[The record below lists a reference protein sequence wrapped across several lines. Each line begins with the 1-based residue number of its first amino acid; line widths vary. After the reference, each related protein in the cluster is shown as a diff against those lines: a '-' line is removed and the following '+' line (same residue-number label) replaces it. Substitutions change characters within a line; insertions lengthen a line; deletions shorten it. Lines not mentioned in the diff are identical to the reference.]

1 MALLFYSSVDSAA
14 RSRARLAQ
22 LAGEI
27 EVRIWPEI
35 GDRAEI
41 DYALLW
47 RPPPGLPA
55 SLPNLKLI
63 LSLGAGIDHVLGDPL
78 LPRAVPIVR
87 LVDPYLIAARCSG

>member
-1 MALLFYSSVDSAA
+1 MALLFYSTVDSAA
-14 RSRARLAQ
+14 LARLEQ
-22 LAGEI
+22 LSSEI

-47 RPPPGLPA
+47 RPPPGLLA

-63 LSLGAGIDHVLGDPL
+63 LSLAPGSTMSSAI
-78 LPRAVPIVR
+78 
-87 LVDPYLIAARCSG
+87 RCCRGPSRSSASSIPT